1 MTSPKGGMRIGSVA
15 VCLAAFFSLSM
26 AMPLGAAPAYA
37 HDPFI
42 VKQGSVFFLFAT
54 GQGIPMQRSRDLLS
68 WEQIGPVFPAA
79 PQWTFKEVPGSNG
92 NLWAPDV
99 SQVRGR
105 YFLYYSV
112 STFGSNRSCIGLAT
126 NTTLD
131 PSSPDYAW
139 IDEGKVV
146 ESVPGRDDW
155 NAIDPNLASDAEGR
169 YYLTFGSFWGGI
181 KMMAVDP
188 LTGKA
193 LDDPP
198 RIISLARRPAV
209 QYDPIEAPFILKKAD
224 GYYLFVSFDFCCR
237 GVRSDYK
244 IAVGRARQIAGP
256 YVDRS
261 GTPMTDGGGTII
273 LEGYGEVHGP
283 GHNSVLRDG
292 ENEWLIHHE
301 YDGRR
306 GGMAVVQVRPLS
318 WTDDGWPVVGSPLGS
333 P

>member
-1 MTSPKGGMRIGSVA
+1 M
-15 VCLAAFFSLSM
+15 AA
-26 AMPLGAAPAYA
+26 PLPAAPAYA

-54 GQGIPMQRSRDLLS
+54 GYGIPLQRSPDLLS
-68 WEQIGPVFPAA
+68 WQPSGSVFFSP
-79 PQWTFKEVPGSNG
+79 PQWTFNDVPGSNG
-92 NLWAPDV
+92 SLWAPDV
-99 SQVRGR
+99 SMVGGR

-126 NTTLD
+126 NATLD
-131 PSSPDYAW
+131 PASPDYKW
-139 IDEGKVV
+139 IDEGKVI

-155 NAIDPNLASDAEGR
+155 NAIDPNLSSDGEGR

-181 KMMAVDP
+181 KMIAINP

-193 LDDPP
+193 LEDTP

-209 QYDPIEAPFILKKAD
+209 QFDPIEAPYILKKAD
-224 GYYLFVSFDFCCR
+224 WYYLFVSFDFCCK

-244 IAVGRARQIAGP
+244 IAVGRARQITGP
-256 YVDRS
+256 YVDKS
-261 GTPMTDGGGTII
+261 GAAMTDGGGTIV
-273 LEGYGEVHGP
+273 LEGYGDVHGP
-283 GHNSVLRDG
+283 GHNMILRDG
-292 ENEWLIHHE
+292 DNEWIVHHE

-306 GGMAVVQVRPLS
+306 GGAAVVQIRPLS
-318 WTDDGWPVVGSPLGS
+318 WTADGWPFVGDPLGT